1 MQQLSWSLHVR
12 CNSSQYHTVCAKE
25 AFHKLHTVNRMDSRF
40 SIFKDYIQFKRII
53 EYFVILQLQQ
63 SMIEAVGT
71 YS

>member
-1 MQQLSWSLHVR
+1 
-12 CNSSQYHTVCAKE
+12 
-25 AFHKLHTVNRMDSRF
+25 MDSRF
-40 SIFKDYIQFKRII
+40 SIFKDYIQFKII

>member
-25 AFHKLHTVNRMDSRF
+25 AFHKLHMVNRMDSRF
-40 SIFKDYIQFKRII
+40 SIFKDYIQFKII